1 MRGARASL
9 LMSVCAFV
17 PLVLVASQT
26 CQVGPEGPQLWGYD
40 VVAEFPHDS
49 RAFTQGLQYDTV
61 CNAAGTCSEVFWEST
76 GTHVVLQQP
85 PPGCTWPGT
94 APAVLQQLLVNS
106 VERCCRPES
115 IC

>member
-1 MRGARASL
+1 
-9 LMSVCAFV
+9 
-17 PLVLVASQT
+17 LVSSQT

-85 PPGCTWPGT
+85 PPGCTLPGT